1 MDSLAPVG
9 ILPDP
14 WRVSPFPGYDR
25 PVSSLT
31 DLRTQGNVILH
42 RYILTSLARPF
53 LIGFGFITFLLTM
66 ETWLDLLDMLLGRGV
81 GFAAV
86 AQLFLLALGWMV
98 ALSVPCGVLVAVLM
112 TYGRMSQDNEVTALR
127 ASGVHLLQIV
137 APSLAA
143 SVILAVALAG
153 FNNYVLPETNY
164 MYASLLHEIG
174 RKNPTIQIR
183 EGVINDAF
191 RGYSIR
197 INKLDDRTGAMEDIL
212 ILDSSTDPKSA
223 RTILAR
229 SGTLSFNPDSGL
241 LVLDLRDGTIHEADP
256 ASKDG
261 EYRIVAFAQ
270 QRLQISEDD
279 RQEGAGTHRRSDRE
293 LSIGA
298 MRTEVGKLRSDI
310 VREQAR
316 MEEALGALEFDSV
329 EDLARYHPDIAP
341 LGPWDQWTRSVGG
354 LFRHAEPA
362 PPKPEWT
369 REQENSIGVVRSR
382 YREILGL
389 EKRIQKF
396 EVEIHKKF
404 SIPVACIVFVLVGA
418 PLGVLSRRGGLAA
431 GILSAIFFV
440 FYYLCLIGGEQ
451 LADRLV
457 LPTWLAMWFPNILL
471 GAIGLAFLKRAIA
484 SGPVTVKRFAGG
496 RP

>member
-1 MDSLAPVG
+1 M
-9 ILPDP
+9 
-14 WRVSPFPGYDR
+14 
-25 PVSSLT
+25 
-31 DLRTQGNVILH
+31 ILH

-81 GFAAV
+81 GFLAV
-86 AQLFLLALGWMV
+86 TQLFLLALGWMI

-112 TYGRMSQDNEVTALR
+112 TYGRMSQDNEITALR

-137 APSLAA
+137 APSLAV
-143 SVILAVALAG
+143 SVILAAALAG

-212 ILDSSTDPKSA
+212 ILDSSTEPKSA

-229 SGTLSFNPDSGL
+229 SGTLAFQPELGL

-256 ASKDG
+256 TSKEGD
-261 EYRIVAFAQ
+261 YRVVSFAQ
-270 QRLQISEDD
+270 QRLQINED
-279 RQEGAGTHRRSDRE
+279 EGPEGPGTHRRSDRE

-298 MRTEVGKLRSDI
+298 MRGEVGRLEVDI
-310 VREQAR
+310 VKEEAR
-316 MEEALGALEFDSV
+316 MKEALAVLDLDSV
-329 EDLARYHPDIAP
+329 ETLAQYHPDVTP
-341 LGPWDQWTRSVGG
+341 LGPWEQWTRSLAG
-354 LFRHAEPA
+354 LFRHRETA
-362 PPKPEWT
+362 PPEPEWT
-369 REQENSIGVVRSR
+369 REQENSIGVVRAR

-389 EKRIQKF
+389 QKRIQKF

-418 PLGVLSRRGGLAA
+418 PLGVLSRRGGLGA
-431 GILSAIFFV
+431 GILSAVFFV

-471 GAIGLAFLKRAIA
+471 GAIGFAFLQRAIA
-484 SGPVTVKRFAGG
+484 SGPVTVKRLGG
-496 RP
+496 ARP